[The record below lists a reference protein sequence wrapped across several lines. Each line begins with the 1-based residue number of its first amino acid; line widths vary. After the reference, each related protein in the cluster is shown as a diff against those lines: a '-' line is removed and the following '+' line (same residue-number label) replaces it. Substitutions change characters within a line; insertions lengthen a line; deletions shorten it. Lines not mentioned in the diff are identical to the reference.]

1 MMHAPVAADVSAIHS
16 VASLTQM
23 CVYSS
28 GPGRCA
34 ATCVAH
40 IVKQSDK
47 HVEYN
52 YPLIIV
58 TLHLGCLCKHIK
70 GEDS

>member
-1 MMHAPVAADVSAIHS
+1 MQDACLHTPAAADVSAIHS

-28 GPGRCA
+28 GPGRRA
-34 ATCVAH
+34 AKCVAC

-58 TLHLGCLCKHIK
+58 TLHF
-70 GEDS
+70 

>member
-1 MMHAPVAADVSAIHS
+1 MYDACLHTPVAADVSAMHS
-16 VASLTQM
+16 ATSLTQM

-28 GPGRCA
+28 GPGRRA
-34 ATCVAH
+34 AKSAAC
-40 IVKQSDK
+40 IVEQSDK

-58 TLHLGCLCKHIK
+58 ALHL
-70 GEDS
+70 